1 MPTSTDVRDPNTTGL
16 WSGIGA
22 LVVLC
27 VPYPFA
33 GSAEPIVLGVPFWFL
48 VTIGASVALVA
59 STLHGIRRWNLSAL
73 VDERAND
80 D

>member
-1 MPTSTDVRDPNTTGL
+1 MPDQNTTGL
-16 WSGIGA
+16 WIGIGA

-33 GSAEPIVLGVPFWFL
+33 GRADPLVLGVPLWFL
-48 VTIGASVALVA
+48 ITVAASVALVA
-59 STLHGIRRWNLSAL
+59 LTIHGIRRWNLGAL
-73 VDERAND
+73 VDESTND

>member
-1 MPTSTDVRDPNTTGL
+1 VRDPNTTGL
-16 WSGIGA
+16 WIGIGA

-33 GSAEPIVLGVPFWFL
+33 GRAEPLVLGVPLWFL
-48 VTIGASVALVA
+48 ITIGASVALVA
-59 STLHGIRRWNLSAL
+59 LTIRGLRRWNLSAL
-73 VDERAND
+73 ADERAND